1 MKKGKYIVLFEY
13 DADMYE
19 LTTYN
24 KSGVEEANKSNVV
37 LNNIEVNGQEML
49 YAVTNTIDVQNNISN
64 INIGLKLKMKF
75 DLELNKYISRV
86 TVQTSKKT
94 KTYNYDK
101 STFGRL
107 EIHSKELNGA
117 TVIFEYT
124 IEVKNT
130 GDVAGYANNIV
141 DYLPEGLT
149 FNSELNQDWYMLD
162 GNLYTKKLEST
173 EIKPGETQE
182 IKLILTKTM
191 TNNNVGL
198 INNRAEIYES
208 YNKYGIP
215 DVDSVANNQINTED
229 DIGSADVFVGI
240 STGGTIAL
248 YVIIGMVNIVLLA
261 MLMYIYQK
269 KNKIEEKIF

>member
-24 KSGVEEANKSNVV
+24 KPGVEEANKSNVV

-49 YAVTNTIDVQNNISN
+49 YAVTDTIDVQNDISN

-124 IEVKNT
+124 IEVKKT
-130 GDVAGYANNIV
+130 GDVAG
-141 DYLPEGLT
+141 
-149 FNSELNQDWYMLD
+149 
-162 GNLYTKKLEST
+162 
-173 EIKPGETQE
+173 
-182 IKLILTKTM
+182 LTKSM
-191 TNNNVGL
+191 TEDNVGL

-248 YVIIGMVNIVLLA
+248 YIIIGMVNIVLLA
-261 MLMYIYQK
+261 ILIK
-269 KNKIEEKIF
+269 LVFVKSETEKRNF

>member
-1 MKKGKYIVLFEY
+1 
-13 DADMYE
+13 
-19 LTTYN
+19 
-24 KSGVEEANKSNVV
+24 
-37 LNNIEVNGQEML
+37 
-49 YAVTNTIDVQNNISN
+49 
-64 INIGLKLKMKF
+64 
-75 DLELNKYISRV
+75 
-86 TVQTSKKT
+86 
-94 KTYNYDK
+94 
-101 STFGRL
+101 
-107 EIHSKELNGA
+107 
-117 TVIFEYT
+117 
-124 IEVKNT
+124 
-130 GDVAGYANNIV
+130 
-141 DYLPEGLT
+141 
-149 FNSELNQDWYMLD
+149 MLD

-261 MLMYIYQK
+261 ILIK
-269 KNKIEEKIF
+269 LVFVKSETEKRNF